1 MELTGSL
8 AGFATSVL
16 NLETEKNELT
26 KELEKAKV
34 ALAVADSRI
43 QALERDKV
51 TLTSKLEYYQRR
63 CTEFV
68 TRLNTIGSMV
78 LESLRE
84 EQIGE
89 YRPNG
94 AAKIE
99 QPKIDMPALVAKLP
113 QDATEL
119 PARKTWLK

>member
-8 AGFATSVL
+8 AGFANSVL
-16 NLETEKNELT
+16 KLEAEKNELT
-26 KELEKAKV
+26 KELDKAKV

-63 CTEFV
+63 TTELV
-68 TRLNTIGSMV
+68 TRMSGFGSMI

-84 EQIGE
+84 EQSGE
-89 YRPNG
+89 FRPNG

-99 QPKIDMPALVAKLP
+99 QPKIDFPALGAKLP
-113 QDATEL
+113 NDATEL
-119 PARKTWLK
+119 PARKSWLK